1 MKILVTGSKG
11 QLGSE
16 IEYLSSNYNFNFI
29 FIDLEELD
37 LTDTKSI
44 IPFLK
49 NINPDFIINCA
60 AYTAVDKAEDE
71 SKLATQIN
79 EHAPAEIAKY
89 CQISGCRLIHIS
101 TDYVFDGVFDRPIN
115 ETDKPNPKSVYG
127 QTKLDGENAILN
139 LLPNAYI
146 IRTAWVYSEF
156 GNNFVKTMMRLGH
169 ERNELNV
176 VSDQYGTPTWARD
189 LAASILKI
197 ISEIERGNDK
207 PGVYHYSNEG
217 AISWFEFAKK
227 IMELAKIHCQVNP
240 IETKDYPTKADRPKY
255 SVLDKSKIKL
265 AFDVNIPNWKDS
277 LENYLR

>member
-1 MKILVTGSKG
+1 
-11 QLGSE
+11 
-16 IEYLSSNYNFNFI
+16 
-29 FIDLEELD
+29 
-37 LTDTKSI
+37 
-44 IPFLK
+44 
-49 NINPDFIINCA
+49 
-60 AYTAVDKAEDE
+60 
-71 SKLATQIN
+71 
-79 EHAPAEIAKY
+79 
-89 CQISGCRLIHIS
+89 
-101 TDYVFDGVFDRPIN
+101 
-115 ETDKPNPKSVYG
+115 
-127 QTKLDGENAILN
+127 
-139 LLPNAYI
+139 
-146 IRTAWVYSEF
+146 
-156 GNNFVKTMMRLGH
+156 MRLGH

-227 IMELAKIHCQVNP
+227 IMELAKIHCHVNP

-255 SVLDKSKIKL
+255 SVLDKSKIKS